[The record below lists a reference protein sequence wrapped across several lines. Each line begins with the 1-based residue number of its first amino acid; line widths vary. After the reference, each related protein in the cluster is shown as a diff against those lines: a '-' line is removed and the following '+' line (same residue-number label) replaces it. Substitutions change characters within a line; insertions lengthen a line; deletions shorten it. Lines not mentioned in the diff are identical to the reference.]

1 MPSLVI
7 WSIFWLTIFGI
18 SNVSAHIAGATYT
31 SAWVAKAGVKLVYVV
46 PADNLAELHKNQNNG
61 ITIEPSQ
68 AYLDD
73 IINGYHVTNNN
84 LPCAPELVSHEAL
97 TQVPSYQYVI
107 IFNCEKIP
115 EDIHIGYR
123 LFIDLS
129 ESHENFIDVHVASE
143 KLDLVLS
150 QHQPIV
156 HIPVNTLLQGSDQ
169 LLAKNFPIDDYIDPG
184 VSRFLGLG
192 IEHIL
197 IGIDHVLFV
206 ISLLLIT
213 MPLRRLAL
221 LVTSFT
227 IGHSITLIL
236 ASFDYLSI
244 NLRFAESIIA
254 LSIAY
259 VAIDNIIRLSSQ
271 QGRAPIIKKNKPS
284 GRWAIVFVFG
294 LIHGF
299 GFSSVLRDLGLPED
313 GLVVSLLLF
322 NIGIEIGQ
330 LMIIVVT
337 LPLVWLIWKKISY
350 RGFSILASS
359 VIGLLGLYWFVE
371 RALVQ

>member
-1 MPSLVI
+1 MPRLAIWAIFSLVM
-7 WSIFWLTIFGI
+7 LCTG
-18 SNVSAHIAGATYT
+18 NLSAHIAGATYT
-31 SAWVAKAGVKLVYVV
+31 SAWVAETGVKLVYVT
-46 PADNLAELHKNQNNG
+46 PADNLAELYKSQNNG
-61 ITIEPSQ
+61 IIIEPPQ

-73 IINGYHVTNNN
+73 IINGYRVTNNHQQ
-84 LPCAPELVSHEAL
+84 CDPELVSHEAL
-97 TQVPSYQYVI
+97 AQVPSYQYVI
-107 IFNCEKIP
+107 VFNCDKVP
-115 EDIHIGYR
+115 EDIHIGYQ

-150 QHQPIV
+150 QHQPKI
-156 HIPVNTLLQGSDQ
+156 HIPVNRLLQRSEQ
-169 LLAKNFPIDDYIDPG
+169 LLAEKFPVDDYIDPG
-184 VSRFLGLG
+184 VGRFLGLG

-206 ISLLLIT
+206 ISLLLIA

-221 LVTSFT
+221 LITSFT

-236 ASFDYLSI
+236 ASFDHLSI

-271 QGRAPIIKKNKPS
+271 NRRAPTINNS
-284 GRWAIVFVFG
+284 HAGSRWAIVFVFG

-299 GFSSVLRDLGLPED
+299 GFSSVLRGLGLPED
-313 GLVVSLLLF
+313 GLVLSLLLF
-322 NIGIEIGQ
+322 NVGIEIGQ
-330 LMIIVVT
+330 LMIIAVT

-359 VIGLLGLYWFVE
+359 AIGLLGLYWFIE
-371 RALVQ
+371 RAFSQ